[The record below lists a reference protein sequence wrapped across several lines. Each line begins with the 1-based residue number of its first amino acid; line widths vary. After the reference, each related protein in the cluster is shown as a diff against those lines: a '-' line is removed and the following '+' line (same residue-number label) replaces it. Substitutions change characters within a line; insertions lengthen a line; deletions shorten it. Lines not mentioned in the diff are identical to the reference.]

1 MNHWSN
7 FFEDEQ
13 VVLLGFGRP
22 PEVLRDN
29 KTKCLPYQSRLT
41 IIFGNE
47 HVSITCNSIIYPMDT
62 IRIDIGPIRF
72 NRQCSTQWIYYP
84 LRSYIRQYCSIV

>member
-41 IIFGNE
+41 IIFE
-47 HVSITCNSIIYPMDT
+47 RSFIFIISFHGGF
-62 IRIDIGPIRF
+62 I
-72 NRQCSTQWIYYP
+72 
-84 LRSYIRQYCSIV
+84 